1 MLLLSTEQV
10 ACKGAIQLPVSY
22 LQHQAN
28 NSYSL
33 QYTYSLQT
41 NKTYLQMITNLNQFP
56 KGKEDNQS

>member
-10 ACKGAIQLPVSY
+10 ACKGAIKLSC

>member
-1 MLLLSTEQV
+1 MLLSTEQV
-10 ACKGAIQLPVSY
+10 ACKGAIQLSC

-28 NSYSL
+28 NSDYSL

-56 KGKEDNQS
+56 RGKEDNQS